1 MRVTRRM
8 AVKPTS
14 NSVNAAQILAAARP
28 VSNVGQYSSEMV
40 DYRPEGQR
48 MDEGYSLPIRSITLT
63 AQLSAGATITEI
75 SLDDACGILPLLGIG
90 TGANNQKID
99 VKGSITAAALKTYLL
114 TYKMRISE
122 INYEC
127 IEDSTQLD
135 NKIKFYSGSLDER
148 IGTPALFDTAVD
160 KRNTQF
166 QTTLQTVFPSS
177 DAWLTNVSG
186 IVVPTSSLPASTKTI
201 SLTLKFDKIMAY

>member
-8 AVKPTS
+8 AVKP
-14 NSVNAAQILAAARP
+14 AASINESQVSGNRP
-28 VSNVGQYSSEMV
+28 AVATAPASSGMV

-48 MDEGYSLPIRSITLT
+48 LDEGYSLPIRSITLT
-63 AQLSAGATITEI
+63 TTLAAAAAITEI

-90 TGANNQKID
+90 TGAANQKLE
-99 VKGSITAAALKTYLL
+99 VKGSITAAALKAYLQS
-114 TYKMRISE
+114 YKMRISE

-127 IEDSTQLD
+127 VEDSGQLD

-186 IVVPTSSLPASTKTI
+186 IVVPTSSLAASTKTI

>member
-8 AVKPTS
+8 AVTPKASVTRPAVMPT
-14 NSVNAAQILAAARP
+14 NAVP
-28 VSNVGQYSSEMV
+28 SMV
-40 DYRPEGQR
+40 DYRPEGQQI
-48 MDEGYSLPIRSITLT
+48 DEGYSLPIRSLTITATILG
-63 AQLSAGATITEI
+63 GATINEI

-90 TGANNQKID
+90 TGANNQKLE
-99 VKGSITAAALKTYLL
+99 VKGSITAAALKNYLQ

-127 IEDSTQLD
+127 VEDSTQLD

-186 IVVPTSSLPASTKTI
+186 IVVPTSALAVDSKTV
-201 SLTLKFDKIMAY
+201 SLTLKFDKIMPY

>member
-8 AVKPTS
+8 AVKPDA
-14 NSVNAAQILAAARP
+14 SVNVSQI
-28 VSNVGQYSSEMV
+28 SSAMPKPASV
-40 DYRPEGQR
+40 VNYRPEGQSI
-48 MDEGYSLPIRSITLT
+48 DEGYSLPIRSITLT
-63 AQLSAGATITEI
+63 TTIADGSAINEL

-90 TGANNQKID
+90 AGATNQKLE
-99 VKGSITAAALKTYLL
+99 VKGSITASALKNYLQS
-114 TYKMRISE
+114 YKMRISE

-127 IEDSTQLD
+127 VEDSTQLD

-186 IVVPTSSLPASTKTI
+186 IVVPTSSLTGSTKTV

>member
-8 AVKPTS
+8 AVKPAA
-14 NSVNAAQILAAARP
+14 SVNVSQVARP
-28 VSNVGQYSSEMV
+28 SNVAKPQSSV
-40 DYRPEGQR
+40 NSNAAYVPEGQQI
-48 MDEGYSLPIRSITLT
+48 DEGYALPIRSITLT
-63 AQLSAGATITEI
+63 TTIAAAAPITELA
-75 SLDDACGILPLLGIG
+75 LDDACGILVTLGIG
-90 TGANNQKID
+90 SGLAVQAFD
-99 VKGSITAAALKTYLL
+99 VKGSILADSLRKYLQS
-114 TYKMRISE
+114 YKMRISE

-127 IEDSTQLD
+127 VEDSTQLD

-166 QTTLQTVFPSS
+166 QTTLQTVFPDR

-186 IVVPTSSLPASTKTI
+186 IIVPTNSLPAGTKTV